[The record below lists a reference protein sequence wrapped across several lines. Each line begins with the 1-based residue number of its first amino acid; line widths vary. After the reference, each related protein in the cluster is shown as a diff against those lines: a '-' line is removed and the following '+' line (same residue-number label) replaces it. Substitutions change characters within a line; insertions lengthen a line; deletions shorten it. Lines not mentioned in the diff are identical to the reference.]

1 MKLEDC
7 EDFIDIQENS
17 KIHMQSY
24 VSKKVFIEI
33 IENLNFTHI
42 LSADL
47 HFITAFEHDCEKN
60 ITKPLGFD
68 IHIA

>member
-7 EDFIDIQENS
+7 EDFVNIQEGS
-17 KIHMQSY
+17 QIHMNSY
-24 VSKKVFIEI
+24 VTKKQFIEI
-33 IENLNFTHI
+33 IETLNFTHI

-47 HFITAFEHDCEKN
+47 HFITAFEHNCKTN

-68 IHIA
+68 IHIE